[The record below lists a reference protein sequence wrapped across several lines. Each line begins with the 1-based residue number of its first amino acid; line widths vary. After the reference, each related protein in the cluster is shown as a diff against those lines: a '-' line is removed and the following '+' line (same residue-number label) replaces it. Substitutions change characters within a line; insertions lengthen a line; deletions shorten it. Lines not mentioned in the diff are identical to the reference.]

1 MDDAVD
7 QRQRQQREREP
18 HEHLLRDE
26 HGVGRR
32 HERDGGGDERA
43 EHRTDEEVAS
53 RRTAERR
60 HPLGESGMMQIAL
73 DADVG
78 SVEAGLENLV
88 GIELGLRRMHVGLL
102 AAGGDGVGHDVRDAL
117 FRRSGRD
124 RELLVVA
131 HAPIVVAQYATGMI
145 DEAKRLFDVALP
157 VTRLRVIF
165 ADQTAQRGPDFL
177 VRGSR
182 GNA

>member
-7 QRQRQQREREP
+7 QRQREQREREP

-43 EHRTDEEVAS
+43 EHRADEE
-53 RRTAERR
+53 RREPRAAERR
-60 HPLGESGMMQIAL
+60 NALGESGMMQIAL

-78 SVEAGLENLV
+78 GVEAGLENLV
-88 GIELGLRRMHVGLL
+88 GIELGLGGMHVGLL
-102 AAGGDGVGHDVRDAL
+102 AVGGDGVGHDMRDAL
-117 FRRSGRD
+117 FRRPGRD
-124 RELLVVA
+124 RELFVVA
-131 HAPIVVAQYATGMI
+131 HAPIMVAQYAAGMI
-145 DEAKRLFDVALP
+145 DEPQRLFDVALP

-165 ADQTAQRGPDFL
+165 PDQTAQRGPDFL